1 MNQPITAEYVL
12 GYFPELHELVTR
24 RPGSWTFRATFDGEG
39 GLKSVVLN
47 RLTDEYTDTFFV
59 VGGCVVA
66 MRILA
71 GEEHG
76 GCVWSKQGANMTE
89 IAAELVALPE
99 PGEPGAPT
107 KILKNDLLWSPE

>member
-24 RPGSWTFRATFDGEG
+24 RPGSWTFRATFDGDG

-47 RLTDEYTDTFFV
+47 RLAGDYTDTFFV
-59 VGGCVVA
+59 VDKHIVA
-66 MRILA
+66 MRILTDD
-71 GEEHG
+71 EHG
-76 GCVWSKQGANMTE
+76 GCVWSKQGADMKK

-107 KILKNDLLWSPE
+107 EVLKTDLLWSPE